1 MPAAN
6 PTFDPAEAP
15 LPANPD
21 PVLNQA
27 ITPELVSKHGLLP
40 EEFSLIRRSLGRD
53 PALTELGIFSVM
65 WSEHCSYKNS
75 RPLLRGF
82 PTEKKGATDRFGRVL
97 VKAGE
102 ENAGIIDI
110 GEGWA
115 IAFKIESHNHPS
127 AIEPFEGAATGVGG
141 IIRDIFTMGAR
152 PVLLTNSLRFGELTS
167 PSTKRL
173 LRGVVSGIAHY
184 GNCVGVP
191 TVGGDVYFDRSYE
204 GNPLVNALCLGT
216 LRHDQIRLGKATG
229 VGNPVYYVGAATG
242 RDGLGGAA
250 FASRELSEAS
260 ASDRPAVQ
268 KGDPFM
274 EKLLIEAC
282 LEMMAVPGLVVG
294 IQDMG
299 AAGLTCSTCETA
311 SRGGAGIEIE
321 LDQVPQR
328 ETGMNSY
335 EIMLSESQER
345 MLVIVKR
352 GREREIEDI
361 FAKWDLHASNIGV
374 VTDTG
379 RMVVKQHGVTVA
391 DIPARSLTDEAP
403 IYQREAR
410 EPAWLATT
418 QAWTPQGAHLRDLD
432 AAGVQAALPLL
443 LAHPTIASK
452 RWVYRQFDHM
462 VQHGTV
468 VLPGSD
474 AAVVR
479 LRLGERERF
488 IAISNDCN
496 GRYCYLNPYRGAL
509 IAMVECLR
517 NLACAGAAPLAM
529 TDNLNFGN
537 PYKPENFYQLKECV
551 RGLADACRF
560 FDTPVVGGN
569 VSLYNES
576 PEGSVDPT
584 PTVSIVGLIEDERH
598 VTRQF
603 VSADGQALV
612 LLGGAPTELG
622 GSQFLGLV
630 HGLKT
635 GDAPVVDL
643 AAEKSLQNLLL
654 SQIKEGRVRAAHDL
668 SEGGLLVAVCEMLF
682 APGRSFGAVLD
693 LSFLGGARVDALL
706 FGESQGRVVLAIDEG
721 DIGPVLVAAA
731 AAGVPAGII
740 GRVTG
745 DGVLAARTPGFSS
758 EWIVAELRRGWE
770 TSIEEAMR
778 RPGLET

>member
-1 MPAAN
+1 M
-6 PTFDPAEAP
+6 AP
-15 LPANPD
+15 NPD

-27 ITPELVSKHGLLP
+27 ITPELVKKHGLLP
-40 EEFSLIRRSLGRD
+40 AEYDLIRQHLGRE

-65 WSEHCSYKNS
+65 WSEHCSYKNT
-75 RPLLRGF
+75 RPLLKGF
-82 PTEKKGATDRFGRVL
+82 PTEKKGPTEKFGKVL

-102 ENAGIIDI
+102 ENAGIIDV
-110 GEGWA
+110 GDGWA

-152 PVLLTNSLRFGELTS
+152 PVLLTNSLRFGELSS
-167 PSTKRL
+167 PATKRL

-184 GNCVGVP
+184 GNCIGVP
-191 TVGGDVYFDRSYE
+191 TVAGDVYFDRCYE

-216 LRHDQIRLGKATG
+216 LRHDQIRRGAATG

-250 FASRELSEAS
+250 FASKELSAESTA
-260 ASDRPAVQ
+260 DRPAVQ

-282 LEMMAVPGLVVG
+282 LEMMAIPGLVVG

-321 LDQVPQR
+321 LDRVPQR

-345 MLVIVKR
+345 MLVIVKK
-352 GREREIEDI
+352 GREAEIEAV
-361 FAKWDLHASNIGV
+361 FAKWDLHAAHVGE

-379 RMVVKQHGVTVA
+379 RMVVKQHGIVVA
-391 DIPARSLTDEAP
+391 DIPAAALTDNAP
-403 IYQREAR
+403 IYTREAR
-410 EPAWLATT
+410 EPAYLAQTR
-418 QAWTPQGAHLRDLD
+418 AWTPAHLHDLTL
-432 AAGVQAALPLL
+432 AQAQAVLPQLL
-443 LAHPTIASK
+443 SHPTIASK
-452 RWVYRQFDHM
+452 RWLYRQYDHM

-468 VLPGSD
+468 LAPGCD
-474 AAVVR
+474 AGVVR
-479 LRLGERERF
+479 LRLGSSERF

-496 GRYCYLNPYRGAL
+496 GRYCYLNPKRGAL

-517 NLACAGAAPLAM
+517 NLACSGAHALAM

-551 RGLADACRF
+551 AGLAEACRF
-560 FDTPVVGGN
+560 FDVPVVGGN

-576 PEGSVDPT
+576 PEGAIDPT
-584 PTVSIVGLIEDERH
+584 PTVSVVGLIEDEKH
-598 VTRQF
+598 ITRSF
-603 VSADGQALV
+603 VQGVGEVLI
-612 LLGGAPTELG
+612 LLGGVPQELG
-622 GSQFLGLV
+622 GSQYLGIV

-635 GDAPVVDL
+635 GDAPQVDL
-643 AAEKSLQNLLL
+643 AAEQALQGLLL
-654 SQIKEGRVRAAHDL
+654 SQIAGGAVRGAHDL
-668 SEGGLLVAVCEMLF
+668 SEGGLLVAAAEMLF
-682 APGRSFGAVLD
+682 GDTSHA
-693 LSFLGGARVDALL
+693 LGLNLALGPLCTTSTRIDALL
-706 FGESQGRVVLAIDEG
+706 FGESQGRALIAVLPEQVAL
-721 DIGPVLVAAA
+721 VLKAANLA
-731 AAGVPAGII
+731 NVPAH
-740 GRVTG
+740 RVGEVTA
-745 DGVLAARTPGFSS
+745 DGAFTVSLAS
-758 EWIVAELRRGWE
+758 ETVSWPVAELRRGWE
-770 TSIEEAMR
+770 TCIEEAMK
-778 RPGLET
+778 RPGISES

>member
-1 MPAAN
+1 MN
-6 PTFDPAEAP
+6 RAP
-15 LPANPD
+15 LPPNPD
-21 PVLNQA
+21 PVLNQP
-27 ITPELVSKHGLLP
+27 ITPELVKKHGLLP
-40 EEFSLIRRSLGRD
+40 AEYELVKGHLGRE
-53 PALTELGIFSVM
+53 PTLTELGIFSVM
-65 WSEHCSYKNS
+65 WSEHCSYKNT
-75 RPLLRGF
+75 RPLLKGF
-82 PTEKKGATDRFGRVL
+82 PTEKKGATEAFGRVL

-102 ENAGIIDI
+102 ENAGIIDV
-110 GEGWA
+110 GDGWA

-152 PVLLTNSLRFGELTS
+152 PVLLTNSLRFGELDS
-167 PSTKRL
+167 PATKRL
-173 LRGVVSGIAHY
+173 LRGVVAGIAHY

-191 TVGGDVYFDRSYE
+191 TVAGDVYFDRSYE

-216 LRHDQIRLGKATG
+216 LRHDQIRRGAAKG

-250 FASRELSEAS
+250 FASKELSAES
-260 ASDRPAVQ
+260 SSERPAVQ

-311 SRGGAGIEIE
+311 SRGGTGIEIE

-328 ETGMNSY
+328 EAGMNSY

-345 MLVIVKR
+345 MLVIVQK
-352 GREREIEDI
+352 GREREIEEV
-361 FAKWDLHASNIGV
+361 FAKWDLHAALVGA

-379 RMVVKQHGVTVA
+379 RMLVRQHGVVVA
-391 DIPARSLTDEAP
+391 DIPAPALTDEAP
-403 IYQREAR
+403 VYQRESR
-410 EPAWLATT
+410 KPAYLDETSK
-418 QAWTPQGAHLRDLD
+418 WTPESAKLADLD
-432 AAGVQAALPLL
+432 LAGAKAALPRL

-452 RWVYRQFDHM
+452 RWLYRQYDHM

-474 AAVVR
+474 AGVVR
-479 LRLGERERF
+479 LRLGASEKF

-496 GRYCYLNPYRGAL
+496 GRYCYLNPRRGAL

-517 NLACAGAAPLAM
+517 NLVCAGATPLAM

-551 RGLADACRF
+551 AGLAEACRF
-560 FDTPVVGGN
+560 FDVPVVGGN

-576 PEGSVDPT
+576 PEGAIDPT
-584 PTVSIVGLIEDERH
+584 PTVSIVGFIEKEAH
-598 VTRQF
+598 ITRQF
-603 VSADGQALV
+603 AAAAGEGIL

-622 GSQFLGLV
+622 GSQFLGLI
-630 HGLKT
+630 HGAKT
-635 GDAPVVDL
+635 GDAPAVDL
-643 AAEKSLQNLLL
+643 EAEKKLQDLLL
-654 SQIKEGRVRAAHDL
+654 SEIRAGRVRAAHDL
-668 SEGGLLVAVCEMLF
+668 SEGGLLVALCEMLF
-682 APGRSFGAVLD
+682 GPGRLGAEVD
-693 LSFLGGARVDALL
+693 LSSLPAPRLDALL
-706 FGESQGRVVLAIDEG
+706 FGESQGRVLVCA
-721 DIGPVLVAAA
+721 GPADLPALIEAARS
-731 AAGVPAGII
+731 AGVPVDALGSVTAEETLAVGTAAG
-740 GRVTG
+740 R
-745 DGVLAARTPGFSS
+745 LQWP
-758 EWIVAELRRGWE
+758 VAGLRMAWE
-770 TSIEEAMR
+770 TSIETAMK
-778 RPGLET
+778 RPGLG